1 MSVYLLISE
10 NGKLEEINGSEID
23 SIFRKIREGKT
34 VTVEAIGQIDDEPL
48 GGMRNGKKTEIS
60 FN

>member
-1 MSVYLLISE
+1 MSVYLIISE
-10 NGKLEEINGSEID
+10 NGKLEEINSPEID
-23 SIFRKIREGKT
+23 GIFRKIREGKT
-34 VTVEAIGQIDDEPL
+34 VTVEAMGQIDDEPP